1 MRCAMQLREIQIKI
15 ERTGN
20 AFNVSIRAISPFAFS
35 SVSLKTTTK
44 IPAMPIPKSAS
55 PQRPKYYDLNL
66 LHLPMPGLVSIFH
79 RITGVAM
86 FLFLIPAVLFVLQ
99 STLGSEAGFNQWKA
113 IFAQPIVKLI
123 VLGFVWSYLHHLF
136 AGIRYLLLDIHV
148 GTALEPA
155 RMSARVV
162 LALGLIATVLV
173 GVRIW

>member
-1 MRCAMQLREIQIKI
+1 M
-15 ERTGN
+15 
-20 AFNVSIRAISPFAFS
+20 SSP
-35 SVSLKTTTK
+35 VR
-44 IPAMPIPKSAS
+44 IS

-99 STLGSEAGFNQWKA
+99 CTLASETDFNKWKS
-113 IFAQPIVKLI
+113 IFSEPIVKLI

-155 RMSARVV
+155 RTSARVV
-162 LALGLIATVLV
+162 LALGLIATALV

>member
-1 MRCAMQLREIQIKI
+1 MQLREIQIKI

-20 AFNVSIRAISPFAFS
+20 AFNVSNRAIPPFAFS

-113 IFAQPIVKLI
+113 
-123 VLGFVWSYLHHLF
+123 WSYLHHLF

-148 GTALEPA
+148 GTALQPA
-155 RMSARVV
+155 RMSARFV